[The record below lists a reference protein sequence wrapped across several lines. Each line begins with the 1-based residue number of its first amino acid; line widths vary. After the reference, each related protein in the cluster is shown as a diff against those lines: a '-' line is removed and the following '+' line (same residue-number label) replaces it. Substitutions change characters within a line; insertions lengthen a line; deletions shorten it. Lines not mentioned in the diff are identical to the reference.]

1 MNMALG
7 TDTGPAVEQ
16 ELAFDMVKRSW
27 KMVLP
32 VVAVCGFVWNWQGA
46 VSSAYGVAIVLAN
59 FILAA
64 VLLSRAAKISFAALG
79 AAAMFGYLIRLGLIM
94 VAVLVV
100 RKQAWVKFVPL
111 GLTLIVTHLGLLLWE
126 MKYVSASFAY
136 PGLKPG
142 ANSSAKPSLVQE

>member
-1 MNMALG
+1 MSAIAA
-7 TDTGPAVEQ
+7 DSGPAVEQ
-16 ELAFDMVKRSW
+16 EIAFDMVKRSW
-27 KMVLP
+27 KIVLP
-32 VVAVCGFVWNWQGA
+32 IVAVCGFVWSWQGA

-59 FILAA
+59 FVLSA

-100 RKQAWVKFVPL
+100 RKLDWVRFVPL

-142 ANSSAKPSLVQE
+142 TTSPAKPSLVQE